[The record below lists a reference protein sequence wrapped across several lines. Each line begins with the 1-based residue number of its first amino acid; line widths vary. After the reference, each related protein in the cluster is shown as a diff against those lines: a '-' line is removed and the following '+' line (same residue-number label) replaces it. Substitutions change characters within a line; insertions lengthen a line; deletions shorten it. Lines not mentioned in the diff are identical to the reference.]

1 MANLVSFVKKDKI
14 VKFSYPDFPQFL
26 VHLRY
31 TGKTQLHDMVKECT
45 EERLDMR
52 TMKKVEEINELK
64 FKKLIATK
72 VIVGWDCLTIDVLK
86 NIVLLDEE
94 AITAAGMTNDSI
106 VEASFENKM
115 MLLDNS
121 IEFDRWVNDIIHDI
135 KKFRD
140 DEHAKEV
147 ENLK

>member
-31 TGKTQLHDMVKECT
+31 TGKTQLQDMVKECT
-45 EERLDMR
+45 VTRFDMKAR
-52 TMKKVEEINELK
+52 KDVENIDEVK

-72 VIVGWDCLTIDVLK
+72 VIVGWDGLTIDVLK

-94 AITAAGMTNDSI
+94 AIAAAGMTKDSL

-121 IEFDRWVNDIIHDI
+121 MEFDRWVNDIIHDI

-140 DEHAKEV
+140 EEHAKEV